1 MTKRLLHG
9 FVLGFSFFQVLFKVS
24 IFSVVH
30 DKTDTLVLDEA
41 FDVSNDVKMI
51 EGLHEFDFLEDG
63 GFGLGVDA
71 DFLGD

>member
-1 MTKRLLHG
+1 LIKNLLHG
-9 FVLGFSFFQVLFKVS
+9 FVLGFSFFQVFFKVA

-30 DKTDTLVLDEA
+30 YKTDALVLDEA

-63 GFGLGVDA
+63 GFGLGVDS